1 MQNDASGA
9 FLPPNMRTF
18 SAVDRS
24 FCGESRERFDVE
36 GVDATSATAS
46 SLKFDM
52 SGGDFSSGGGESGP
66 PAAEYGVEVGLIE
79 SVSLG
84 CCESVSRVGTVPKMP
99 RNNLNSNNMH
109 SLSCPRPHRAQNSDI
124 EHRVGWTL
132 KQDEH

>member
-52 SGGDFSSGGGESGP
+52 SGGDFSSGGGENGP
-66 PAAEYGVEVGLIE
+66 PAADPLREGSGNADLIRVQQPHHQVFLPQTACMWEVAN
-79 SVSLG
+79 LG
-84 CCESVSRVGTVPKMP
+84 KP
-99 RNNLNSNNMH
+99 
-109 SLSCPRPHRAQNSDI
+109 
-124 EHRVGWTL
+124 
-132 KQDEH
+132 